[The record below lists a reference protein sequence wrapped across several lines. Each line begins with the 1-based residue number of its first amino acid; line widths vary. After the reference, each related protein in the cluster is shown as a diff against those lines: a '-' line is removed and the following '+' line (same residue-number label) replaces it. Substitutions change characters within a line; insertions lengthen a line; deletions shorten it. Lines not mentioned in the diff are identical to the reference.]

1 MYLIFHLVHSL
12 FIQYILHAIHL
23 LCHGLFIIIF
33 LFLFSPLLRDVPG
46 VLSQLLKR
54 LSPSITNSM
63 QLIVLEEGR
72 GSLCDSE
79 EGLSGCLEWICNEE
93 ETLLHF
99 PNMSSILLDPSV
111 KFILTV
117 SYCHAHIPVRVVED
131 W

>member
-1 MYLIFHLVHSL
+1 MPWVVH
-12 FIQYILHAIHL
+12 
-23 LCHGLFIIIF
+23 IIF
-33 LFLFSPLLRDVPG
+33 LFLFSSLLRDAPG
-46 VLSQLLKR
+46 VLSQLLRR

-117 SYCHAHIPVRVVED
+117 SYCHAHIPVRVVGD

>member
-1 MYLIFHLVHSL
+1 MPWLVR
-12 FIQYILHAIHL
+12 
-23 LCHGLFIIIF
+23 IIF
-33 LFLFSPLLRDVPG
+33 LFLFSSLLRDAPG
-46 VLSQLLKR
+46 VLSQLLRR

-63 QLIVLEEGR
+63 QLIVLEEER
-72 GSLCDSE
+72 GSLCDSV
-79 EGLSGCLEWICNEE
+79 EGLSGCLEWVCNEE

-117 SYCHAHIPVRVVED
+117 SYCHAHIPVRVVGD